1 MDPLVT
7 YEQCFAGVRRRFEL
21 YPDHLAVHGR
31 RFGSTFEVRHELSKL
46 SEQFDHARVRPP
58 LFHGG
63 LMLIAIALVGVILVA
78 FTGGL
83 MLPPLMVIGVIA
95 VMGVV
100 CVMIRP
106 RPLRVC
112 MFKHKSGDYAFEII
126 GAGPDAGRVEEFISS
141 VTGQIQRANRE
152 V

>member
-1 MDPLVT
+1 MAPLAT
-7 YEQCFAGVRRRFEL
+7 YEQRFAGVRRRFEL
-21 YPDHLAVHGR
+21 YPDHLVVHGR
-31 RFGSTFEVRHELSKL
+31 RFGSTFEVRHELPKI

-63 LMLIAIALVGVILVA
+63 LILIAIALIGVILLA
-78 FTGGL
+78 FNGGL
-83 MLPPLMVIGVIA
+83 MMPALIVVGIIA
-95 VMGVV
+95 VMGVA
-100 CVMIRP
+100 CVAIRP

-112 MFKHKSGDYAFEII
+112 MFKNKTGDYAFEII
-126 GAGPDAGRVEEFISS
+126 GAGPDAGHVEEFISS

>member
-1 MDPLVT
+1 MEPLAT
-7 YEQCFAGVRRRFEL
+7 YEQRFAGVRRRFEL
-21 YPDHLAVHGR
+21 YSDHLAVHGR
-31 RFGSTFEVRHELSKL
+31 RFGSTFDVRHELSKL

-63 LMLIAIALVGVILVA
+63 LILLAVALVGVILLA
-78 FTGGL
+78 FNGGL
-83 MLPPLMVIGVIA
+83 VLPALIVIA
-95 VMGVV
+95 LIALMGLV
-100 CVMIRP
+100 CVAIRP

-112 MFKHKSGDYAFEII
+112 MFKSKTGDYAFEII

-141 VTGQIQRANRE
+141 VTGQIQRANHE